1 MAQGAATKVKKR
13 KKSVLKRAAQ
23 TIKREAANRAKRTRV
38 RSMMKSM
45 RNALGSGDATAAGT
59 MLQPTISAIDR
70 AVTKGVLEK
79 NTANRYKSRLSLAY
93 NNLRATNSGAGAAPA
108 RS

>member
-1 MAQGAATKVKKR
+1 MAQGTATKVKKR

-23 TIKREAANRAKRTRV
+23 SLTRQAANRANRTRV
-38 RSMMKSM
+38 RSMIKSF
-45 RNALGSGDATAAGT
+45 RGVLGSGDAAAAGNL
-59 MLQPTISAIDR
+59 LQPTISAIDR

-93 NNLRATNSGAGAAPA
+93 NAMRATPNN
-108 RS
+108 

>member
-1 MAQGAATKVKKR
+1 MAQGATIKVKKR

-23 TIKREAANRAKRTRV
+23 TIKREAANRANRTRV

-45 RNALGSGDATAAGT
+45 RSALGSNDSKTAGE
-59 MLQPTISAIDR
+59 LLLPTISAIDR

-93 NNLRATNSGAGAAPA
+93 NHLRNSGTEAAPKH
-108 RS
+108 S